1 MKLFRSLLFAL
12 TVAGLSVSVSPGAAN
27 AATDQVIADVVF
39 KEIERRIIGDY
50 FDREYRRH
58 SEDDDHDGKKG
69 KNKHNAKG
77 KSKGIPPGLQ
87 GRKDLPPGIRKQI
100 ARGQRVPDGMNTY
113 RLPSDLIK
121 RLPKRNADVE
131 RRVVGDDIVLIERGT
146 NLILDVLENVLRN

>member
-50 FDREYRRH
+50 FEREYRRH
-58 SEDDDHDGKKG
+58 SADDDHDEKKG
-69 KNKHNAKG
+69 KNKHNTKG

-121 RLPKRNADVE
+121 RLPQRNADVE